1 MQQQVYECHMNGV
14 TELKQRFV
22 IQMMHSSKWTLKYDE
37 PEVENVARGLSPSV
51 TCSTERHHILMS
63 HEGPCF
69 ICFVVWPT
77 TSLKLYIV
85 F

>member
-37 PEVENVARGLSPSV
+37 PEVENVAR
-51 TCSTERHHILMS
+51 
-63 HEGPCF
+63 
-69 ICFVVWPT
+69 T
-77 TSLKLYIV
+77 TVLHM
-85 F
+85 FCCMANH